1 MRKIRLRKKYKMKKS
16 NIIIIIITLLIIT
29 IFYTFKYLNN
39 IVSPIL
45 INYAEVEI
53 KRFSNLIVN
62 KAISNYINDDINVDN
77 LFIITRDGQDEIK
90 TIDFNPII
98 VNKLLTTITD
108 SVHVNLKNIIRGNVD
123 KVDIIDD
130 LADYDEKKL
139 KDGII
144 FEIPAGV
151 VFKNPLL
158 SNIGPKIPVRLNL
171 NGEVISNIN
180 TKVTNYGIN
189 NALMEVS
196 VNIELSEQVI
206 LPFLSKKIDYN
217 LNVPIAIKMIQGT
230 VPNYFFNGITK
241 SSPNISLPIE

>member
-123 KVDIIDD
+123 KIDIIDD